1 MFVYRRPTVPR
12 SPEVNVLTLGPQM
25 SVPMSAVATADNLP
39 GAVGG
44 KPAFDFSS
52 YEPLQH
58 SRNIYNTLDDRP
70 PSLPPARP
78 QPASPTESFYDDDHH
93 KLVLDADPEYQKG
106 EV

>member
-1 MFVYRRPTVPR
+1 M
-12 SPEVNVLTLGPQM
+12 NVLTLGPQM